1 MLSVETLIG
10 NLLLQHNCVVVPGF
24 GGFVAQRVPARF
36 DEVTSTVYPASK
48 SVLFNKQLISNDG
61 LLVQAYAHHA
71 KLNYSQAE
79 VEVKNCVGAWEKQ
92 LNEGQRVS
100 IDRVGLLFLDK
111 ERNLSFEQDRFY
123 NLLMESYGLG
133 SIHFISVEDVHAL
146 NSHEKIQAM
155 TSEEQEA
162 PIITLAG
169 ESIPVFEA
177 TTIESTVVV
186 KKRRPYLKYAAAACT
201 LPILFYSFWIPMK
214 TDALESGILTVK
226 DFNPFQ
232 HHNEAKYKPETT
244 HYVPGNQNQRKQVG
258 DLPEDIHTYSYQL
271 DEDTYIPVKV
281 TSAGSAITNS
291 GVQTVTQPIVSQPVA
306 KPTTSN
312 SGWVIVGS
320 YSTRENAQKQVDV
333 INALGLK
340 GEILEK
346 DGKIRVS
353 AGSGS
358 QFGSIKAKLS
368 AQGIEC
374 WLLN

>member
-24 GGFVAQRVPARF
+24 GGFVAQRIPARL
-36 DEVTSTVYPASK
+36 DESTSTVYPAGK

-61 LLVQAYAHHA
+61 LLIQAYAHHA

-79 VEVKNCVGAWEKQ
+79 VEVRNSIGIWEKQ

-100 IDRVGLLFLDK
+100 IDRVGMLFLDK

-133 SIHFISVEDVHAL
+133 SIHFVSVEDVHAL
-146 NSHEKIQAM
+146 NTHEKIQTLAVA
-155 TSEEQEA
+155 SEEET
-162 PIITLAG
+162 PIIVLNG
-169 ESIPVFEA
+169 ESVPVFEA
-177 TTIESTVVV
+177 TTIESTIVA
-186 KKRRPYLKYAAAACT
+186 KRRPAYLKYAAAACS

-214 TDALESGILTVK
+214 TDALESGILTFK

-232 HHNEAKYKPETT
+232 HHSAAKYKPSAVQ
-244 HYVPGNQNQRKQVG
+244 YVAENKDQRKLVG
-258 DLPEDIHTYSYQL
+258 QLPENVQTYSYQL

-281 TSAGSAITNS
+281 ASANSAATDS
-291 GVQTVTQPIVSQPVA
+291 KVQPAVSLNA
-306 KPTTSN
+306 NT
-312 SGWVIVGS
+312 GWVIVGS
-320 YSTRENAQKQVDV
+320 YSTRENAQKQVDI
-333 INALGLK
+333 INALGLT

-353 AGSGS
+353 AGSGN
-358 QFGSIKAKLS
+358 QFGSIKAKLT
-368 AQGIEC
+368 AQGIDC

>member
-71 KLNYSQAE
+71 KLNYSLAE

-100 IDRVGLLFLDK
+100 IDRVGMLFLDK

-146 NSHEKIQAM
+146 NSHEKIQVITA
-155 TSEEQEA
+155 EEDA
-162 PIITLAG
+162 PIIALNG
-169 ESIPVFEA
+169 EPVPVFEA
-177 TTIESTVVV
+177 TTIESTVVS
-186 KKRRPYLKYAAAACT
+186 KRRRPYLKYAAAACT

-214 TDALESGILTVK
+214 TDALESGILTFK

-232 HHNEAKYKPETT
+232 HHNEAKYKPEATR
-244 HYVPGNQNQRKQVG
+244 YVPGNENKRKPVG
-258 DLPEDIHTYSYQL
+258 ELPEGIQTYSYPL
-271 DEDTYIPVKV
+271 DEDTYIPVKIGS
-281 TSAGSAITNS
+281 TSSFVATPK
-291 GVQTVTQPIVSQPVA
+291 TQPAVVAPTVIQP
-306 KPTTSN
+306 TRSN

-320 YSTRENAQKQVDV
+320 YSTRENAQKQVDM
-333 INALGLK
+333 INSLGLK

-353 AGSGS
+353 AGSGN

>member
-61 LLVQAYAHHA
+61 LLVQAYAHHT

-92 LNEGQRVS
+92 LHEGQRVS
-100 IDRVGLLFLDK
+100 IDRVGMLFLDR

-146 NSHEKIQAM
+146 NTHEKIQVM
-155 TSEEQEA
+155 TSDREEET
-162 PIITLAG
+162 PIIALNG
-169 ESIPVFEA
+169 EPVPVFEA
-177 TTIESTVVV
+177 TTIESTAAP

-232 HHNEAKYKPETT
+232 QHKEAKYKPEAT
-244 HYVPGNQNQRKQVG
+244 HYVPGNQNERKPVG
-258 DLPEDIHTYSYQL
+258 DLPEDIQTYSYQL

-281 TSAGSAITNS
+281 GSAGSANTT
-291 GVQTVTQPIVSQPVA
+291 TVSHPTVVAQPVV
-306 KPTTSN
+306 KPATSN

-358 QFGSIKAKLS
+358 QFGSIRAKLS
-368 AQGIEC
+368 ANGIEC